1 MQTRRMMGRLAA
13 VRNVVVLKNTK
24 MILVYIEI
32 NA

>member
-1 MQTRRMMGRLAA
+1 MQTRRMMSRLAA